1 MRRFYRR
8 GLRSVLQTVALP
20 YGYTITVWSSG
31 QELIHR
37 HGMPPVGDVFLFAA
51 GAVAGFAAL
60 RVFIPHATGEEPL
73 PQVAGPPSARAVL
86 IQVAAIG
93 AALGAAT
100 LSGLIDSGFAWPV
113 GGFAATELYFAII
126 ALEPTLRAVADGF
139 A

>member
-1 MRRFYRR
+1 MR
-8 GLRSVLQTVALP
+8 GLRSVLRVVALP

-31 QELIHR
+31 QELIHHR
-37 HGMPPVGDVFLFAA
+37 GMPPVWDVFLFAA

-60 RVFIPHATGEEPL
+60 RVVVGGADEDPAPPRG
-73 PQVAGPPSARAVL
+73 AAPSARALV

-100 LSGLIDSGFAWPV
+100 LIGLIDSGVAWPL
-113 GGFAATELYFAII
+113 GGFAATALYLAVI
-126 ALEPTLRAVADGF
+126 ALEPALRAAADGV